1 MHDGACTVEK
11 ILKNPIESMLERITA
26 AQGSDRKSAVER

>member
-11 ILKNPIESMLERITA
+11 ILKSPIESMLERVTA
-26 AQGSDRKSAVER
+26 AQGSDGNSAVER